1 MRPGG
6 LSRTRATLLG
16 RLRADPTDQRTWAEF
31 VDHYGPK
38 ILVWCRAWHLQDADA
53 QDVAQTVLL
62 KLATNLRDFAYDPNR
77 SFRAWLKTV
86 AQHAWLDFLD
96 ARKRAGQGTGD
107 SAALNRLESVQAR
120 DDLMTRLEEAFDQ
133 ELLKEAI
140 VRVRLRIAPQTWE
153 AFRLTAQEGLSG
165 AETSAR
171 IGMQAAQVYVSK
183 RRVQKM
189 LQDEIRKL
197 EGAGPDAELAEATP

>member
-1 MRPGG
+1 MPAGG

-16 RLRADPTDQRTWAEF
+16 RLRADPADQRTWAEF
-31 VDHYGPK
+31 VDHYGPR

-62 KLATNLRDFAYDPNR
+62 KLATKLRDFAYDPSR

-86 AQHAWLDFLD
+86 AQHAWLDFLE
-96 ARKRAGQGTGD
+96 ARNRAGQGTGD
-107 SAALNRLESVQAR
+107 SAALTRLHSVQAR

-140 VRVRLRIAPQTWE
+140 LRVRLRVAPQTWE
-153 AFRLTAQEGLSG
+153 AFRLTTEEGLSG
-165 AETSAR
+165 AEASAR
-171 IGMQAAQVYVSK
+171 TGLQAAQVYVAK

-189 LQDEIRKL
+189 LQDEIRAL
-197 EGAGPDAELAEATP
+197 EGLGPDAEPPPAA

>member
-1 MRPGG
+1 MSPGG

-16 RLRADPTDQRTWAEF
+16 RLRADPADQRTWAEF

-62 KLATNLRDFAYDPNR
+62 KLATKLRDFAYDPNR

-86 AQHAWLDFLD
+86 AQHAWLDFLE

-140 VRVRLRIAPQTWE
+140 VRVRLRVAPQTWE